1 MRKPSLL
8 TLLGTA
14 VAVLSLAASPA
25 TADVVSYTID
35 NSHSSVQFKIRHL
48 LSKTSGQFGTYEGTF
63 TLDPDKRDSV
73 SIEGN
78 IDVASIDTRD
88 EDRDKHLREADFF
101 DVEKFPKI
109 TFKASELTDVNDDR
123 TKGKL
128 NGSLTMHGVTKPV
141 ILDVEWYGTTTDPWG
156 NKKAGF
162 AGFTTLNRKDFGIVW
177 NKALDAGGFVVGEE
191 VEIEIQIEANL
202 VEAEE

>member
-101 DVEKFPKI
+101 DVEKFPTI